1 VNCLA
6 IEVLPTPLE
15 PTIMILKTKKF
26 SGPLGAFSLEEP
38 SPGGIS
44 LEVSSPGGSSFKK
57 SSPGGSSLKEQ
68 SLGAPSLQEPSA
80 SVVSDIGLIY
90 LLILIYSTF

>member
-26 SGPLGAFSLEEP
+26 SGPLGA
-38 SPGGIS
+38 IS

-68 SLGAPSLQEPSA
+68 SLGAPSLKEPSA